1 MSENQGDK
9 GSPRSLVAGTPSGRP
24 PDFFQ
29 EVVVNSGDTE
39 EGGKLVHH
47 VQSGSLERPRSP
59 VSLDSQGQCKKSRGT
74 GVHDPID
81 VSDAMEMEDLQ
92 REQVTPV
99 VARLESE
106 GQQMGTN
113 VEEGC
118 NRMSYAN
125 AVNGAGRK
133 IALEQLRVDEFGGDP
148 NKISVSDDDCVIDR
162 TGKFP
167 RIEFSEKEAC
177 DKSENRV
184 QETTDRTMHNVIGKK
199 STVGSSDKGELFGP
213 WMTVDN
219 RRKRSNNGGSML
231 ATGLRKSDVR
241 AATNRFAALGEER
254 VELMEEHG
262 NVDNVVSGL
271 LSPISGQPRNVSE
284 EGGVLVSKEGSSS
297 RSHLATGDRVPNRGL
312 EKTVVLPMV
321 EGQQVSV
328 VQHAPM
334 GSGQRH
340 TSFSLLEKGHGRTG
354 VEGIALGKTRGGR
367 RSGRE
372 MSHQGLRV
380 RKPPDTKTV
389 SRAVLKDWV
398 EEVNG
403 QLTAIADSSESDPG
417 GRLRA
422 SVNQEG
428 DLVPVR
434 LGPEKPESRDST
446 RGVDSEIVMEES
458 NGEC

>member
-133 IALEQLRVDEFGGDP
+133 IALEQLR
-148 NKISVSDDDCVIDR
+148 
-162 TGKFP
+162 
-167 RIEFSEKEAC
+167 EAC